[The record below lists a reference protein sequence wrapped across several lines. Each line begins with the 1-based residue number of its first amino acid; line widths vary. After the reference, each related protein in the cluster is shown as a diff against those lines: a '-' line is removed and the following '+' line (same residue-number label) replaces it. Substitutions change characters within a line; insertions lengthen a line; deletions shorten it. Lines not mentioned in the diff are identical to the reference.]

1 MIKTP
6 EGRKILILEH
16 ISSGPV
22 VNVYGHTE
30 WPKVKTK
37 LLNSYYLCALVEERS
52 LQFSL
57 TFCRF
62 GFQHARNEYFY
73 NMP

>member
-30 WPKVKTK
+30 WPKEKTK

-57 TFCRF
+57 RYRKF
-62 GFQHARNEYFY
+62 GWSHAKNADFY